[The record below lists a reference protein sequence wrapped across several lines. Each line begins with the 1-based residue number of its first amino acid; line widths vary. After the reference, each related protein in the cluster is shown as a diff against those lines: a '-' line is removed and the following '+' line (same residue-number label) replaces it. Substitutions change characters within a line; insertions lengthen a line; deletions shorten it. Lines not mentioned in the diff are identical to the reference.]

1 MHCDT
6 VRKGVNCSFMTKKGC
21 SFTGGRCLTV
31 VDKCEGCNRTSSF
44 EDGIYCLVA
53 ANPTTKWIRGD
64 CNFATHLERKKIEE
78 SQKINPLKAS
88 KRAAA
93 AKK

>member
-1 MHCDT
+1 MLCDT

-21 SFTGGRCLTV
+21 GFTDGRCLTIV
-31 VDKCEGCNRTSSF
+31 EKCQGCNRTSTF
-44 EDGIYCLVA
+44 EDSVYCLVA
-53 ANPTTKWIRGD
+53 ANPASKWSRGD
-64 CNFATHLERKKIEE
+64 CNFATHLERKKVEE
-78 SQKINPLKAS
+78 TQKINPLKAS

>member
-1 MHCDT
+1 MQCDT
-6 VRKGVNCSFMTKKGC
+6 VRKGANCAFMKTKGC
-21 SFTGGRCLTV
+21 SFNNGRCLPIV
-31 VDKCEGCNRTSSF
+31 EKCEGCNRIVKF
-44 EDGIYCLVA
+44 EDIVYCMIA
-53 ANPTTKWIRGD
+53 ADPKTKWSRGE
-64 CNFATHLERKKIEE
+64 CNFATHLEKKKIEE

>member
-31 VDKCEGCNRTSSF
+31 VDKCQGCNRTSSL

-53 ANPTTKWIRGD
+53 ATPASKWSNGD
-64 CNFATHLERKKIEE
+64 CNFATHLEKKKVEE
-78 SQKINPLKAS
+78 AQKINPLKAS

>member
-6 VRKGVNCSFMTKKGC
+6 VRKGVNCSFMKNKGC
-21 SFTGGRCLTV
+21 SFSKGRCLPIIE
-31 VDKCEGCNRTSSF
+31 KCQGCNRTIAF
-44 EDGIYCLVA
+44 EESVYCLVA
-53 ANPTTKWIRGD
+53 ADPEAKWNRGD
-64 CNFATHLERKKIEE
+64 CNFATHLEKKKIEE

>member
-6 VRKGVNCSFMTKKGC
+6 VRKVGNCSFMTKRGC
-21 SFTGGRCLTV
+21 GFTGGRCLTIIE
-31 VDKCEGCNRTSSF
+31 KCQGCNRTSSF
-44 EDGIYCLVA
+44 DEGIYCLVA
-53 ANPTTKWIRGD
+53 ADPTGKWNRGD
-64 CNFATHLERKKIEE
+64 CNFATHLERKKVEE

>member
-21 SFTGGRCLTV
+21 NFNEGRCLTII
-31 VDKCEGCNRTSSF
+31 DKCQGCNRTSSF
-44 EDGIYCLVA
+44 EDGVYCLVA
-53 ANPTTKWIRGD
+53 ANPASKWNKGD
-64 CNFATHLERKKIEE
+64 CNFATHLERKQVEE
-78 SQKINPLKAS
+78 AQKINPLKAS